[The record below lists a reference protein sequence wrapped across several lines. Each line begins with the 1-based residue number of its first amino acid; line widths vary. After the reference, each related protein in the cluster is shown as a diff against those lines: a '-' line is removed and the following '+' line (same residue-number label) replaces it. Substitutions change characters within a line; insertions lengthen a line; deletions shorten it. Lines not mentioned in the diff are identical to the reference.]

1 MGLAAGFPS
10 LSLKRINLNQL
21 MRRLLSCTKDLD
33 DEDKGFYLTLAAHKQ
48 VQTMKSPPAEK
59 RQRPHIKLRHATH

>member
-1 MGLAAGFPS
+1 
-10 LSLKRINLNQL
+10 

-48 VQTMKSPPAEK
+48 IQTMKSWAWSTVLVYMCK
-59 RQRPHIKLRHATH
+59 YT